1 MTEVYDKSQ
10 ETVSLAFPVFCV
22 PPSFRNTVSLRSS
35 TNPPIS
41 ASKAMKK
48 PEARIEPYTH
58 PAAGWGAL
66 KYVAINLI
74 KEKVTGGNYR
84 TLFKQNQPDGFDC
97 PGCAWPDR
105 EHASTFEFCENGVK
119 AVAAEA
125 TSKRVTPQFFEEHT
139 IAELMEQSDY
149 ELEQHGRLTD
159 PMVYDALRDRYVPIG
174 WDEAF
179 DLIAR
184 HLKALDDPDRAA
196 FYTSG
201 RASNEA
207 AFLFQ
212 LFVRMYGTNNFPDCS
227 NMCHEATSRGLPG
240 TVGVGKGTVTMDD
253 LEHADTF
260 LIFGQNPATNHPRM
274 LGELREC
281 AKRGATIVSINP
293 LKERG
298 LERFASPQ
306 HPIEMLTMGS
316 TKISSVFIR
325 PTVGG
330 DFALIKGVAKRVIEL
345 DDAALASGGERV
357 LDVEFLAQHTVG
369 FEAFADDLRAESW
382 DTIIAESG
390 VPMDDVL
397 KLADI
402 YVKGKAVI
410 STWGMGLTQHKN
422 SVPTIQ
428 ILSNLMMMRGMIG
441 KRGAGLCPVRGHSN
455 VQGDRTVGIEERPT
469 QQFLDRLGKVYD
481 FEPPREHGLDVVNS
495 IQAMLDGKVKVFIG
509 LGGNFSIA
517 TPDTPRTWEAMRSCD
532 LTVHITTKLNR
543 SHLIHGRDALILPT
557 LGRTEIDIQNGVAQ
571 GVSVEDSFSMVHI
584 SYGMNKPASPNLLSE
599 IAIVARMAEAT
610 LGSAKVDWRAHTNDY
625 ALIRDGI
632 EKVFPGF
639 ENYNER
645 LKNPGGFHL
654 GVASRDRI
662 WNTPSKKAQFLVH
675 AISVDSPIHRARVRH
690 GERLLTLMTTRSHDQ
705 YNTTIYG
712 LDDRYRGVFGQR
724 RVLFAN
730 RADIDMLGF
739 EVGQRVDITSV
750 WDDGVERRADSFLL
764 VEYDIP
770 RGCLG
775 AYYPETNPLVPLSS
789 VADGAGTPTSKS
801 IPVLLTASVEEAVA
815 A

>member
-1 MTEVYDKSQ
+1 M
-10 ETVSLAFPVFCV
+10 
-22 PPSFRNTVSLRSS
+22 
-35 TNPPIS
+35 
-41 ASKAMKK
+41 
-48 PEARIEPYTH
+48 
-58 PAAGWGAL
+58 
-66 KYVAINLI
+66 
-74 KEKVTGGNYR
+74 
-84 TLFKQNQPDGFDC
+84 
-97 PGCAWPDR
+97 
-105 EHASTFEFCENGVK
+105 K

-159 PMVYDALRDRYVPIG
+159 PMVYDALLDRYVPIG
-174 WDEAF
+174 WQEAF

-227 NMCHEATSRGLPG
+227 NMCHEATTRGLPG
-240 TVGVGKGTVTMDD
+240 TVGVGKGTVVMDD
-253 LEHADTF
+253 LEHADTL

-306 HPIEMLTMGS
+306 HPVEMLTMGS

-369 FEAFADDLRAESW
+369 FEAFADDLRAENW

-402 YVKGKAVI
+402 YAKGKAVI

-469 QQFLDRLGKVYD
+469 QAFLDRLGKVYD

-557 LGRTEIDIQNGVAQ
+557 LGRTEIDLQNGVAQ

-625 ALIRDGI
+625 GLIRDGI
-632 EKVFPGF
+632 EKVFDGF

-645 LKNPGGFHL
+645 LKHPGGFHL

-675 AISVDSPIHRARVRH
+675 AISVDSPIHRARNRH
-690 GERLLTLMTTRSHDQ
+690 GERLMTLMTTRSHDQ

-730 RADIDMLGF
+730 KADIDMLGF

-801 IPVLLTASVEEAVA
+801 IPVLLTASIEEAVA

>member
-1 MTEVYDKSQ
+1 
-10 ETVSLAFPVFCV
+10 
-22 PPSFRNTVSLRSS
+22 
-35 TNPPIS
+35 
-41 ASKAMKK
+41 MKK

-74 KEKVTGGNYR
+74 KEKVTGGDYR
-84 TLFKQNQPDGFDC
+84 MLFKQNQPDGFDC

-125 TSKRVTPQFFEEHT
+125 TSKRVTPAFFEEHT
-139 IAELMEQSDY
+139 VEELMAQSDF

-159 PMVYDALRDRYVPIG
+159 PLVYDAVRDRYVPIG

-179 DLIAR
+179 DLIAD
-184 HLKALDDPDRAA
+184 HLKRLDDPDSAA

-207 AFLFQ
+207 AFLYQ

-227 NMCHEATSRGLPG
+227 NMCHEATSRGLPH
-240 TVGVGKGTVTMDD
+240 TVGIGKGTVTLDD
-253 LEHADTF
+253 FEHADTL

-306 HPIEMLTMGS
+306 HPVEMITMGS

-325 PTVGG
+325 PKVGG

-345 DDAALASGGERV
+345 DDEALASGLERV
-357 LDVEFLAQHTVG
+357 LDVAFIAEHTVG
-369 FEAFADDLRAESW
+369 FDAFADDLRAENW
-382 DTIIAESG
+382 DTIVAESG
-390 VPMDDVL
+390 VPFEDVL

-402 YVKGKAVI
+402 YVKGRAVI

-422 SVPTIQ
+422 SVPTVQ
-428 ILSNLMMMRGMIG
+428 ILSNLMMMRGNIG
-441 KRGAGLCPVRGHSN
+441 RRGAGLCPVRGHSN

-469 QQFLDRLGKVYD
+469 QAFLDRLGEVYD
-481 FEPPREHGLDVVNS
+481 FEPPREHGLDVVNT

-517 TPDTPRTWEAMRSCD
+517 TPDTPRTWEAMRSCA

-557 LGRTEIDIQNGVAQ
+557 LGRTEIDLQNGVAQ
-571 GVSVEDSFSMVHI
+571 GVSVEDSMSMVHI
-584 SYGMNKPASPNLLSE
+584 SYGMNKPASENLLSE
-599 IAIVARMAEAT
+599 IAIVARMAHAT
-610 LGSAKVDWRAHTNDY
+610 LGSAKVDWLAQAADY

-632 EKVFPGF
+632 AQVIDGF
-639 ENYNER
+639 QNYNER

-654 GVASRDRI
+654 GVASRERI
-662 WNTPSKKAQFLVH
+662 WKTPSGKAQFLVH
-675 AISVDSPIHRARVRH
+675 AIDVDTPIHQARAEH

-712 LDDRYRGVFGQR
+712 LDDRYRGVYGQR
-724 RVLFAN
+724 RVLFAHKDDL
-730 RADIDMLGF
+730 AMLGF
-739 EVGQRVDITSV
+739 VAGQRVDITSV
-750 WDDGVERRADSFLL
+750 WADGIERHAAGFLL

-801 IPVLLTASVEEAVA
+801 IPVLLTASAVVEAVA

>member
-1 MTEVYDKSQ
+1 
-10 ETVSLAFPVFCV
+10 
-22 PPSFRNTVSLRSS
+22 
-35 TNPPIS
+35 
-41 ASKAMKK
+41 MKK
-48 PEARIEPYTH
+48 PEARIEPYHH

-125 TSKRVTPQFFEEHT
+125 TSKRVTPQFFKEHT
-139 IAELMEQSDY
+139 IAELMKQSDY

-159 PMVYDALRDRYVPIG
+159 PMVYDSRLDRYVPIG

-306 HPIEMLTMGS
+306 HPIEMLTLGS
-316 TKISSVFIR
+316 TQISSVFIR

-330 DFALIKGVAKRVIEL
+330 DFALIKGVAKRVVEL
-345 DDAALASGGERV
+345 DDAARASGAERV
-357 LDVEFLAQHTVG
+357 LDVDFIAGHTVG
-369 FEAFADDLRAESW
+369 FDSFADDLRAENW
-382 DTIIAESG
+382 DSIIAESG

-469 QQFLDRLGKVYD
+469 QQFLDRLGEVYD

-610 LGSAKVDWRAHTNDY
+610 LGSAKVDWRAHMNDY

-645 LKNPGGFHL
+645 LKHPGGFHL
-654 GVASRDRI
+654 GVASRDRV

-675 AISVDSPIHRARVRH
+675 AISVDSPIHRARARH
-690 GERLLTLMTTRSHDQ
+690 GERLMTLMTTRSHDQ

-730 RADIDMLGF
+730 KADIDMLGF